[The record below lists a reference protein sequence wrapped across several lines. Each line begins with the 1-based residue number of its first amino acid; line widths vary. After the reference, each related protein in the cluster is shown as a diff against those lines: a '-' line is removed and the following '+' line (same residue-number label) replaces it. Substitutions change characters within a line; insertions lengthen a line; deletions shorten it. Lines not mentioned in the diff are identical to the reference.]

1 MEGLPVKLLF
11 PPTVLLVAVT
21 LIMGLW
27 PALLYDYAYA
37 TAQQLM
43 DPLQYIDAVRQVGLS
58 AVTGGAG

>member
-1 MEGLPVKLLF
+1 
-11 PPTVLLVAVT
+11 
-21 LIMGLW
+21 MGLW
-27 PALLYDYAYA
+27 PALLYDYAYV